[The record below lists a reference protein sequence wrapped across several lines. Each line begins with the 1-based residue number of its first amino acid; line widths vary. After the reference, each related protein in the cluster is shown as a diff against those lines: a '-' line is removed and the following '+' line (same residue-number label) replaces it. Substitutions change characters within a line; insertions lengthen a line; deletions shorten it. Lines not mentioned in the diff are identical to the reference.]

1 MNNEKKIILK
11 SVDIDGFKS
20 FAGKT
25 HIEFADKIT
34 AILGPNNVGKTN
46 ILDSIQWS
54 LSDETTDKSVIFS
67 GTADLPAHNF
77 AEVTLIFDNFEN
89 DMADIAVKRRIERKK
104 DGSFK
109 NAHFINDEEI
119 IFEDFSERL
128 SSIGISNQLFW
139 SFEGILL
146 THNKIHLS
154 SDAFCKVKKLFQ
166 EEFSKIIENGNVE
179 LRAATSIDLLD
190 AGIEIYAQFPN
201 KKLLHYSCLSKT
213 EKILTSFILLLA
225 LYKTYPKP
233 LFLLDDV
240 DSYFDEV
247 NHDLFVKIL
256 KMLGAETQCIIVAQ
270 EKETVIE
277 ANTMLGV
284 TAEETGETGIITLKC
299 VDKIMKDGEAENENK
314 PF

>member
-11 SVDIDGFKS
+11 CVDIEGFKS
-20 FAGKT
+20 FARKT

-46 ILDSIQWS
+46 ILDSIQWA
-54 LSDETTDKSVIFS
+54 LSDENIADCVIFS

-77 AEVTLIFDNFEN
+77 AEVTLIFDNFEKDN
-89 DMADIAVKRRIERKK
+89 VNTVVKRRIERKEN
-104 DGSFK
+104 GSLK
-109 NAHFINDEEI
+109 NEYFINSEKLAI
-119 IFEDFSERL
+119 KDFSERL
-128 SSIGISNQLFW
+128 STIGLSNKLSW
-139 SFEGILL
+139 SFEESLL
-146 THNKIHLS
+146 KHNKLQLS
-154 SDAFCKVKKLFQ
+154 SDVFCKVKKLFQ
-166 EEFSKIIENGNVE
+166 EEFSKIIENGNAE

-213 EKILTSFILLLA
+213 EKILTSLILLLA
-225 LYKTYPKP
+225 LYRACPKT

-247 NHDLFVKIL
+247 NHDLFIKIL
-256 KMLGAETQCIIVAQ
+256 KALVEETQCIIVTQ
-270 EKETVIE
+270 KKETVIE

-284 TAEETGETGIITLKC
+284 TIGENGESKIITLKC
-299 VDKIMKDGEAENENK
+299 VDKIMKDDDTENENK